1 MNYCETQKLNYK
13 NKIRPHIFE
22 LKKVYFVGSK
32 NFKYSCQF
40 NYLSK
45 IIDMYKDFKYLY
57 IDELNLDSHKLHE
70 CSCKGDDCKYM
81 IALFNNK
88 EVDIID
94 EVGKD
99 IENM

>member
-1 MNYCETQKLNYK
+1 M
-13 NKIRPHIFE
+13 
-22 LKKVYFVGSK
+22 
-32 NFKYSCQF
+32 
-40 NYLSK
+40 
-45 IIDMYKDFKYLY
+45 DKDFKYLY
-57 IDELNLDSHKLHE
+57 IDELKLDSHKLHE

-81 IALFNNK
+81 IALFNNE